1 VVRLFGHPDAKDE
14 RACEQDASAAK
25 YRSCPVHPSRSFHGR
40 AVADVHRTSI
50 AEEGTPEQ
58 CVVTLSTEQRVVPEV
73 AGEVVVAIPTV
84 YDVITGTA
92 EQIVVALVAG
102 DVVGAGLT
110 RRKVVARTALT
121 MSLPFSPANLSSPEP
136 PMMTSIPP
144 GASSAVSV
152 AS

>member
-110 RRKVVARTALT
+110 RRKVVARTALDHVAAVLA
-121 MSLPFSPANLSSPEP
+121 SEP
-136 PMMTSIPP
+136 VVT
-144 GASSAVSV
+144 GTTDDDVDSAGGVV
-152 AS
+152 GR